1 MVRANSTEAAM
12 GTLETD
18 YVPGT
23 VSGILRLHYCAG
35 RLALFIPFF
44 TDGETKAQ
52 RDEATSPSKWVTESE
67 FKAKPLTQP
76 GQHGERRL
84 SKGQEALELKP
95 R

>member
-1 MVRANSTEAAM
+1 MVRANSTEAAL

-23 VSGILRLHYCAG
+23 VSGILHLHHCAG
-35 RLALFIPFF
+35 RLALFFPFF

-52 RDEATSPSKWVTESE
+52 RDEATSPSKWVSE
-67 FKAKPLTQP
+67 FKAMPLTQP
-76 GQHGERRL
+76 GQHGEQRL